1 MNSMEVIFTFNDTK
15 KSILELKNFFVFDL
29 ILIFRPIWMYF
40 VVRNKI
46 IKVHEIFIFIFLG
59 EKMVGIWFGI

>member
-1 MNSMEVIFTFNDTK
+1 
-15 KSILELKNFFVFDL
+15 
-29 ILIFRPIWMYF
+29 MYF